1 MSKFK
6 IVVTAIFAISFVIG
20 IIIFAM
26 YRSSSQSAS
35 NVVVWGT
42 ISNEAF
48 DAAYKNSSLA
58 KNKLINTTY
67 VKKSPADFDS
77 QFIEALADG
86 VGPDVLILR
95 DDNIYKNRNKI
106 LVIPYKSYSA
116 RDFKTRFIEGGEIF
130 LGTDGVLALPFIV
143 DPLVMYWNR
152 DMFSNSLISQTP
164 VYWDEMYDL
173 SKKMTVKDSSAN
185 IMQSSLSFGEWK
197 NVNNAKEIISLL
209 MLQAGPPI
217 TTTNGTSY
225 YSVIDNP
232 LDYPVAP
239 GVSALNYYTQ
249 FSNPTAT
256 SYSWNRSL
264 PTSLNFFLSG
274 NLAMYFGFASEIFSI
289 QQKNPNL
296 NFDVANVPQIRE
308 SKKKIN
314 YGHFYGLA
322 ISKQSKVAPAA
333 FSVINA
339 LTEPTSIQSLEG
351 VTNLPP
357 VRRDLISGKPTDAF
371 RATFYTSALIA
382 HSWIDPDSAATT
394 DIFRNMIESI
404 TSGQIRVIGS
414 LTEASQNINALFE
427 KK

>member
-6 IVVTAIFAISFVIG
+6 IVVTAIFAISFVGG
-20 IIIFAM
+20 IIVFAM

-42 ISNEAF
+42 ISNAAF

-67 VKKSPADFDS
+67 IKKNPADFDS
-77 QFIEALADG
+77 QFVEALADG
-86 VGPDVLILR
+86 VGPDVLIMR
-95 DDNIYKNRNKI
+95 EDSIYKNRNKL
-106 LVIPYKSYSA
+106 LVIPYKSYTA
-116 RDFKTRFIEGGEIF
+116 RDFKSRFIEGGDIF
-130 LGTDGVLALPFIV
+130 LGTDGVFALPFIV
-143 DPLVMYWNR
+143 DPMVMYWNK
-152 DMFSNSLISQTP
+152 DIFSNNLISQTP
-164 VYWDEMYDL
+164 LYWDEMYDL
-173 SKKMTVKDSSAN
+173 SKKMTIKDSSAN
-185 IMQSSLSFGEWK
+185 IMQSTLAFGEWK

-209 MLQAGPPI
+209 MLQAGTPI
-217 TTTNGTSY
+217 TAINGNTY
-225 YSVIDNP
+225 YSVIDSLFNFAI
-232 LDYPVAP
+232 AP

-296 NFDVANVPQIRE
+296 NYDVALIPQIRDT
-308 SKKKIN
+308 KKKIN
-314 YGHFYGLA
+314 YAHIYGLS
-322 ISKQSKVAPAA
+322 ISKQSKVAAGA

-339 LTEPTSIQSLEG
+339 LTEPASIQALES

-357 VRRDLISGKPTDAF
+357 VRNDLVSGKPTDEF
-371 RATFYTSALIA
+371 RAIFYPSALIA
-382 HSWIDPDSAATT
+382 HSWIDPDSVATT

-404 TSGQIRVIGS
+404 TSGQARVTGALS
-414 LTEASQNINALFE
+414 EASQNITALFN
-427 KK
+427 K